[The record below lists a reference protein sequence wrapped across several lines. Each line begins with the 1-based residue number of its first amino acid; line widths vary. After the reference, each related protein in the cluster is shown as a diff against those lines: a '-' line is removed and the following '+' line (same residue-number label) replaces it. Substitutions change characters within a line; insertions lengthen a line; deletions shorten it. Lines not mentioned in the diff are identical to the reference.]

1 MDSLNKPTPEE
12 AQMLMLRG
20 AIAMMPQEKQNVVYA
35 RADEIRA
42 IVTAEPLA
50 MFALGLVGAEI
61 AAGVEVKA

>member
-1 MDSLNKPTPEE
+1 MDPLNKPTQEE

-20 AIAMMPQEKQNVVYA
+20 AIAMMPQDKQDAIHA

-42 IVTAEPLA
+42 MVAADPNA
-50 MFALGLVGAEI
+50 VFALGLVGAEL

>member
-1 MDSLNKPTPEE
+1 MDSLKKPTPEE

-20 AIAMMPQEKQNVVYA
+20 AIAMMPQEQQNAIYA

-42 IVTAEPLA
+42 IVAADPLA
-50 MFALGLVGAEI
+50 MFALGLVGAEL